1 MRDLVGAGGC
11 QPLRPAILKADDNF
25 SADYSL
31 LFSFECFPLYVLK
44 MDHSFAR
51 DVAGELDDLDRH
63 RFGDHRPSRGQDH
76 PRRTGHWPA
85 PDRRM
90 LESIVHV
97 N

>member
-1 MRDLVGAGGC
+1 VVDNPSVR
-11 QPLRPAILKADDNF
+11 QLKADDDSVVGYSSLFNF
-25 SADYSL
+25 
-31 LFSFECFPLYVLK
+31 ERFPLYLLK

-63 RFGDHRPSRGQDH
+63 RFGDHQPSRTQDH
-76 PRRTGHWPA
+76 PRRPDHWPA

>member
-1 MRDLVGAGGC
+1 MAVNPSVR
-11 QPLRPAILKADDNF
+11 QLKADED
-25 SADYSL
+25 SVVGDSSL
-31 LFSFECFPLYVLK
+31 FCFGYFPLYVLK

-76 PRRTGHWPA
+76 PRRPGHCPA